1 MGYNML
7 PSAQIVTK
15 MKTDPRLGIVR
26 PATLVWLAD
35 VAEDAVLALGGAV
48 VDIVCAVKWT

>member
-1 MGYNML
+1 MDYNTH
-7 PSAQIVTK
+7 PTAQIVTK

-48 VDIVCAVKWT
+48 VDFVCAVN